1 MKSEAIKSATT
12 AATKNALAS
21 FNFTAFF
28 FYSNRFAL
36 ADFDLDKLIEDEELG
51 DDNQTLNEQDGDDA
65 LDGQNGGEAND
76 DQVGVETRVILLE
89 DEDDDFAS
97 QSEDEVPA
105 KKSTRTE

>member
-51 DDNQTLNEQDGDDA
+51 DDNQTLDEQEDGDTLDEQEARDTLDSSIEEEDA
-65 LDGQNGGEAND
+65 EDLESQP
-76 DQVGVETRVILLE
+76 E
-89 DEDDDFAS
+89 DEEPTTKHARLD
-97 QSEDEVPA
+97 
-105 KKSTRTE
+105 